1 MIMRDDVMKSFL
13 TLSAA
18 AGFLALA
25 ACAPTQGGGTT
36 TAPGGEATP
45 VACKASDYQE
55 YVGRNRSTIPAEAP
69 RGRIFR
75 VLCSTCAAKMDY
87 RENRVTFTYD
97 DKTNVVTRV
106 SCG

>member
-1 MIMRDDVMKSFL
+1 MKTIL

-25 ACAPTQGGGTT
+25 ACAPTQGGGATPT
-36 TAPGGEATP
+36 PTPTPGGEATP

-55 YVGRNRSTIPAEAP
+55 YVGRNRSTIPTAP
-69 RGRIFR
+69 QGRIFR
-75 VLCSTCAAKMDY
+75 VLCSSCAATMDY

-97 DKTNVVTRV
+97 DKTNLVTRV

>member
-1 MIMRDDVMKSFL
+1 MKTIL

-18 AGFLALA
+18 VGLLALA
-25 ACAPTQGGGTT
+25 ACAPTQTGGSTPT
-36 TAPGGEATP
+36 PGGEATP
-45 VACKASDYQE
+45 VACKAGDYQE
-55 YVGRNRSTIPAEAP
+55 YVGRNRSTIPADAP

-75 VLCSTCAAKMDY
+75 VLCSSCAATMDY
-87 RENRVTFTYD
+87 RDNRVTFTYD

>member
-1 MIMRDDVMKSFL
+1 MKTIL

-25 ACAPTQGGGTT
+25 ACAPTQGGGATPT
-36 TAPGGEATP
+36 PGGEAAP

-55 YVGRNRSTIPAEAP
+55 YVGRNRSTIPTAP
-69 RGRIFR
+69 QGRIFR
-75 VLCSTCAAKMDY
+75 VLCSSCAATMDY

-97 DKTNVVTRV
+97 DKTNLVTRV

>member
-1 MIMRDDVMKSFL
+1 MKTMLLL
-13 TLSAA
+13 TAFAGAVALS
-18 AGFLALA
+18 
-25 ACAPTQGGGTT
+25 ACAPTQEAAP
-36 TAPGGEATP
+36 APGGEATP
-45 VACKASDYQE
+45 VACKAGDYQE

-75 VLCSTCAAKMDY
+75 VLCSTCAATMDY